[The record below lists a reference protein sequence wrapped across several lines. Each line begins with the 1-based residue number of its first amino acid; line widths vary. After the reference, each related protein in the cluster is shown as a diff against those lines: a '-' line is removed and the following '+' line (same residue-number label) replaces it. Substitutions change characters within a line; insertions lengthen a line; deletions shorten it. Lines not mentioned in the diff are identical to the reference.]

1 VLSGVYIDSIRPE
14 WDPFNYFSNFKKMKN
29 LFSIL
34 AGCALLS
41 QPSYAGAQVSAR
53 GLAINQL
60 FSTVVRSAV
69 AGGDTAVST
78 PRPGAVN
85 NELKVCCE
93 KVVKDVQRIWYLNSR
108 NGRMKLQIRGIYA
121 RGRALYFVLRLN
133 NRSPLDY
140 DVDSIRFFIA
150 QKERG
155 RRLPLRLS
163 ELSPVFVYD
172 SAAQVKGYERV
183 TSVIVLPRF
192 TLPRRRRLLIE
203 VLEKNGGRQLEVQA
217 SNFTLVNARLI

>member
-1 VLSGVYIDSIRPE
+1 
-14 WDPFNYFSNFKKMKN
+14 MKN

-34 AGCALLS
+34 TGCALLS
-41 QPSYAGAQVSAR
+41 QPNYAGAQAAVR
-53 GLAINQL
+53 GQAINQL
-60 FSTVVRSAV
+60 FSTVVRTAV

-78 PRPGAVN
+78 AKPGGVN
-85 NELKVCCE
+85 KELKTCCE
-93 KVVKDVQRIWYLNSR
+93 KVVKDVQRIWYLNNR
-108 NGRMKLQIRGIYA
+108 NGRVKLQVRGIYA
-121 RGRALYFVLRLN
+121 RGRTLFFVLRLN

-150 QKERG
+150 QKEKGKRV
-155 RRLPLRLS
+155 PMRLS

-172 SAAQVKGYERV
+172 SVAQVKGYGRV

-192 TLPRRRRLLIE
+192 TLSRRRRLLIE
-203 VLEKNGGRQLEVQA
+203 VLERNGGRQLEVQA